1 MWAKLRVLVPFIIA
15 HSVVH
20 KAPLYSLLSLEPNL
34 ARITSDWEKTMQETP
49 HRQIHSQDTRVCSRT
64 RRGSAKS
71 ALKPRTGRWVQLQLR
86 GRSEE
91 DCTSHTSAGWGW
103 DDGRR
108 RHLGII
114 AAVWILPFV
123 LLHSSAVVS
132 LFSFSFHVFQQDQTW
147 HLSHE
152 ELAQFQRSL
161 SVSLDLTF
169 QHCSWCY
176 TFIHSRVCLKTNTD
190 RS

>member
-132 LFSFSFHVFQQDQTW
+132 LFSFSFHVFQQDQMSW
-147 HLSHE
+147 LDICLMKSWLSFRDPS
-152 ELAQFQRSL
+152 QSL
-161 SVSLDLTF
+161 WISPSNTAAGATPLFTPESV
-169 QHCSWCY
+169 
-176 TFIHSRVCLKTNTD
+176 
-190 RS
+190 